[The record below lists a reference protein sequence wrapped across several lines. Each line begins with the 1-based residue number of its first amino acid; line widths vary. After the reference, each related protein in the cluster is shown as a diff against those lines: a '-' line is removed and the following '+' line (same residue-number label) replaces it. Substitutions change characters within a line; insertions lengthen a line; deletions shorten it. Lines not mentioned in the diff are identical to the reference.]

1 MTPLLLCSA
10 AFLTLPGALF
20 AQSTQEQ
27 PKQPAAQSQPQA
39 PAAAQSQAPSS
50 AQPQR
55 DEQKSGASQSGT
67 QTQTQGQAPSSGSAT
82 PSTAQQPSQ
91 DQKGQSPASS
101 GQQQTQSPASSGQN
115 EQSPQR
121 SGTSQQSQT
130 PSTSGTQ
137 TTQTPKTGTSQQN
150 AQQPSATG
158 QAAGQSGGQTASLS
172 DQQRTK
178 ISTSISQA
186 NVQPLRNVN
195 FTVNVGTAVP
205 PSVRFYP
212 VTRAMIDVYPQY
224 RGYSFVVVS
233 EEIIIIEPR
242 TRKIVQVIPHQS
254 GGQATLRSRLKLS
267 DQQRNVIRSSV
278 RRSSTP
284 ATTGSST
291 TIEKEITIGDS
302 VPDTIVIER
311 FPDTVY
317 RQVPSMRSY
326 QYIARDRGVYVIDP
340 RERRVIDLID

>member
-1 MTPLLLCSA
+1 LCSA
-10 AFLTLPGALF
+10 AFLTLPGASF

-27 PKQPAAQSQPQA
+27 PKQPATQSQPA
-39 PAAAQSQAPSS
+39 PAATPSQTPS

-55 DEQKSGASQSGT
+55 DEQKGSASQSGT
-67 QTQTQGQAPSSGSAT
+67 QSQTQAPSSGSAT
-82 PSTAQQPSQ
+82 PSTAQQPSKSQ
-91 DQKGQSPASS
+91 DQKAQSPAAGS
-101 GQQQTQSPASSGQN
+101 GQQQTQSPASSG
-115 EQSPQR
+115 
-121 SGTSQQSQT
+121 TQQQ
-130 PSTSGTQ
+130 
-137 TTQTPKTGTSQQN
+137 TQTPRSTQQPSTAQQPSSQQPST

-158 QAAGQSGGQTASLS
+158 QAAGQSSGQTASLT

-195 FTVNVGTAVP
+195 FTVSVGTAVP
-205 PSVRFYP
+205 SSVRFYP

-224 RGYSFVVVS
+224 RGYSFVVVN

-242 TRKIVQVIPHQS
+242 TRKIVQVIPHQG

-278 RRSSTP
+278 RRSGQP

-291 TIEKEITIGDS
+291 VVEKEITVGDT
-302 VPDTIVIER
+302 VPDTVVIER

-326 QYIARDRGVYVIDP
+326 QYITRGNGVYVVDP
-340 RERRVIDLID
+340 RERRVIEMID